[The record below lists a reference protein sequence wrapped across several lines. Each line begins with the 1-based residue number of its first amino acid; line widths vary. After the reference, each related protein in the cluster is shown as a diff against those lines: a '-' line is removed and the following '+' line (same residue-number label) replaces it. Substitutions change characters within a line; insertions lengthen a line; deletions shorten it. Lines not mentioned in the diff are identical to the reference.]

1 MKSKSMSMF
10 ALLNTPKKGFVIPE
24 GPTGLHL
31 DKGLVKRLLDD
42 LRGKYSDNTDKDHP
56 IIS

>member
-10 ALLNTPKKGFVIPE
+10 GLLSTPNKGFMIPE
-24 GPTGLHL
+24 VQRDYTW
-31 DKGLVKRLLDD
+31 DEGLVKRLLDD
-42 LRGKYSDNTDKDHP
+42 LRGYSDNTDKEVTR